1 MRCASHSINQP
12 MMMMMII
19 TRYRNMHPVGTC
31 GGGREVPE
39 VEVGGVGVSVVEGPA
54 HLVRDEGGRTGGP
67 TPAALL
73 RRATI
78 GAMISVLVLAD
89 ELAEEIVDLP
99 ATLASS
105 SSRRGRRRGAPRD
118 LSRDDQL
125 CCRDD

>member
-1 MRCASHSINQP
+1 MRCVSHPINQP
-12 MMMMMII
+12 MMMMII
-19 TRYRNMHPVGTC
+19 KRYRNMHPVGTC

-54 HLVRDEGGRTGGP
+54 HLVRDEGRRTGGP
-67 TPAALL
+67 TPATLL

-105 SSRRGRRRGAPRD
+105 RRGRRRGAPRD